1 MIEQTTADNWTTPQ
15 ALAKEL
21 KINPSVIY
29 GWIKKKQIV
38 SKQLPGGINTL
49 KVRYLVD
56 KSSQPPIRTRGR
68 VW

>member
-1 MIEQTTADNWTTPQ
+1 MEQLIENWTTPQ

-21 KINPSVIY
+21 NINPSVIY

>member
-1 MIEQTTADNWTTPQ
+1 MNTKEYNDNWTTPQ

-21 KINPSVIY
+21 NINPSVIY
-29 GWIKKKQIV
+29 GWIKKKQIA
-38 SKQLPGGINTL
+38 SKQLPGGLNTL

-56 KSSQPPIRTRGR
+56 KSTQPPIRSRGR